1 FRIVVAADDT
11 LASHN
16 AVAFAIDLSKRIQ
29 NSVLQ
34 VIHAVGLNPP
44 GTSLLYVIVF
54 NYDSKRSLD
63 RTSNI
68 EIQKDG
74 QATERSLRQILPE
87 GTEFILKE
95 AYEPVQNIISE
106 FINENPPDMVVI
118 GSSNRTGL
126 ER

>member
-1 FRIVVAADDT
+1 MSSSFRIVVAADDT

-16 AVAFAIDLSKRIQ
+16 ALAFAIDLSKKIQ

-44 GTSLLYVIVF
+44 GTSLLG
-54 NYDSKRSLD
+54 SLD

-74 QATERSLRQILPE
+74 QATEHSLRQVLPD
-87 GTEFILKE
+87 GTKHMNLSKTSFPNL
-95 AYEPVQNIISE
+95 
-106 FINENPPDMVVI
+106 
-118 GSSNRTGL
+118 
-126 ER
+126 